1 MNMKMTEK
9 NILREIARL
18 LAELDVAT
26 YGDDNHR
33 CRTIPPSV
41 SRFHLCTTQI
51 FKLIDELV
59 ANYQPDYISNSDYY
73 YICDCERSIK
83 LELDVLKDNKRL
95 HGQQLTWA
103 LEPYWEKLQSQ
114 LRGMVDIDAYSSL
127 LKE

>member
-1 MNMKMTEK
+1 MNMIMTEK
-9 NILREIARL
+9 NIFREIARL

-83 LELDVLKDNKRL
+83 LELGMLKDNRSL
-95 HGQQLTWA
+95 NGNQRTWA
-103 LEPYWEKLQSQ
+103 LEPYFEKLKD
-114 LRGMVDIDAYSSL
+114 LFKDIVEADPHTH
-127 LKE
+127 

>member
-1 MNMKMTEK
+1 MIMTEK
-9 NILREIARL
+9 NIFREIARL

-83 LELDVLKDNKRL
+83 LELGMLKDNRSL
-95 HGQQLTWA
+95 NGNQRTWA
-103 LEPYWEKLQSQ
+103 LEPYFEKLKD
-114 LRGMVDIDAYSSL
+114 LFKDIVEADPHTH
-127 LKE
+127 

>member
-1 MNMKMTEK
+1 MTEK
-9 NILREIARL
+9 NIFREIARL

-83 LELDVLKDNKRL
+83 LELGMLKDNRSL
-95 HGQQLTWA
+95 NGNQRTWA
-103 LEPYWEKLQSQ
+103 LEPYFEKLKD
-114 LRGMVDIDAYSSL
+114 LFKDIVEADPHTH
-127 LKE
+127 